1 MQNADTK
8 KSLLTSTLAVVWLA
22 AISCGLWGSAPVC
35 IQMGYEAFQ
44 IDPSETLSILVF
56 AGARFSLAGLLV
68 ILVCSA
74 LYRKP
79 LVPRRGSWRAIL
91 PLALTQTALQYLLYY
106 VGVAH
111 ASGVKASVL
120 SGSGSFFSV
129 IIACLIFRQEKL
141 TANKLLGCLAGFAGI
156 VLINLSGLTGSVGA
170 ASAAGS
176 AGAAGSSGLL
186 GGMALDLSF
195 LGEGF
200 VLLSAISG
208 SVSAVLIHH
217 FSQKENP
224 VMLSGWQFL
233 TGGLFLLLV
242 GLLGGGRLPQPCWQ
256 GFVILFYL
264 AFVSAVAYTLWS
276 LLLSQNP
283 VSRIAVFNFLI
294 PVFGVILSTILLN
307 EKGMFSVNTVFSLL
321 LVCFGIWLVYRAKSE
336 PAG

>member
-8 KSLLTSTLAVVWLA
+8 KSLLTSTPAVVGLA

-35 IQMGYEAFQ
+35 IKLGYAAFQ

-68 ILVCSA
+68 ILVCSV

-170 ASAAGS
+170 AD
-176 AGAAGSSGLL
+176 AAGSSGLP
-186 GGMALDLSF
+186 GGMALDMSF

-256 GFVILFYL
+256 GFAILLYL

-307 EKGMFSVNTVFSLL
+307 EKGMFSINTVFSLL
-321 LVCFGIWLVYRAKSE
+321 LVCFGIWLVNRAKSE
-336 PAG
+336 PAD

>member
-8 KSLLTSTLAVVWLA
+8 KSFLTSTLAVVGLA
-22 AISCGLWGSAPVC
+22 SISCGLWGSAPVC
-35 IQMGYEAFQ
+35 IKLGYAAFQ

-79 LVPRRGSWRAIL
+79 LVPRRASWRAIL

-156 VLINLSGLTGSVGA
+156 VLINLSGLTGSA
-170 ASAAGS
+170 DAS
-176 AGAAGSSGLL
+176 GAAGSSGLL
-186 GGMALDLSF
+186 GGMALDMSF

-217 FSQKENP
+217 FSQRENP

-242 GLLGGGRLPQPCWQ
+242 GLLGGGRLPQPCW
-256 GFVILFYL
+256 
-264 AFVSAVAYTLWS
+264 
-276 LLLSQNP
+276 
-283 VSRIAVFNFLI
+283 
-294 PVFGVILSTILLN
+294 
-307 EKGMFSVNTVFSLL
+307 
-321 LVCFGIWLVYRAKSE
+321 
-336 PAG
+336 

>member
-35 IQMGYEAFQ
+35 IKMGYDAFQ

-56 AGARFSLAGLLV
+56 AGARFSMAGLLV
-68 ILVCSA
+68 ILVCSV

-79 LVPRRGSWRAIL
+79 LLPRRASWRAIL

-111 ASGVKASVL
+111 ASGMKASVL

-156 VLINLSGLTGSVGA
+156 VLVNLAGLT
-170 ASAAGS
+170 GS
-176 AGAAGSSGLL
+176 AGAAGAS
-186 GGMALDLSF
+186 GGMVLDMSF

-217 FSQKENP
+217 FSQSENP

-242 GLLGGGRLPQPCWQ
+242 GILGGGRLPNPCWQ
-256 GFVILFYL
+256 GFAILFYL

-294 PVFGVILSTILLN
+294 PVFGVILSTILLH
-307 EKGMFSVNTVFSLL
+307 EKGMFSMTTVLSLL
-321 LVCFGIWLVYRAKSE
+321 LVCLGIWLVNRVKSE

>member
-1 MQNADTK
+1 MQNTDTK
-8 KSLLTSTLAVVWLA
+8 KSLLTSTLAVVGLA
-22 AISCGLWGSAPVC
+22 VISCGLWGSAPVC
-35 IQMGYEAFQ
+35 IKLGYEAFQ
-44 IDPSETLSILVF
+44 IDSSNTLSILVF
-56 AGARFSLAGLLV
+56 AGARFSMAGLLV
-68 ILVCSA
+68 ILVCSG
-74 LYRKP
+74 LSRKP
-79 LVPRRGSWRAIL
+79 LLPRRSSWRAIL

-106 VGVAH
+106 IGVAH

-141 TANKLLGCLAGFAGI
+141 TANKLLGCLIGFAGI
-156 VLINLSGLTGSVGA
+156 VLINLSGLTGS
-170 ASAAGS
+170 AS
-176 AGAAGSSGLL
+176 
-186 GGMALDLSF
+186 GMVLDMSF

-200 VLLSAISG
+200 VLLATISG

-217 FSQKENP
+217 FSQSENP
-224 VMLSGWQFL
+224 VMLSGWQFF

-256 GFVILFYL
+256 GFALLFYL

-307 EKGMFSVNTVFSLL
+307 ENGMFSVNTVLSLL
-321 LVCFGIWLVYRAKSE
+321 LVCFGIWLVNRTK
-336 PAG
+336 AGSAD

>member
-35 IQMGYEAFQ
+35 IKLGYAAFQ

-68 ILVCSA
+68 ILVCSV

-170 ASAAGS
+170 AD
-176 AGAAGSSGLL
+176 AAGSSGLP
-186 GGMALDLSF
+186 GGMALDMSF

-256 GFVILFYL
+256 GFAILLYL

-307 EKGMFSVNTVFSLL
+307 EKGMFSINTVFSLL
-321 LVCFGIWLVYRAKSE
+321 LVCFGIWLVNRAKSE
-336 PAG
+336 SAD

>member
-35 IQMGYEAFQ
+35 IKMGYDAFQ

-56 AGARFSLAGLLV
+56 AGARFSMAGLLV
-68 ILVCSA
+68 ILVCSV

-79 LVPRRGSWRAIL
+79 LLPRRASWRAIL

-156 VLINLSGLTGSVGA
+156 VLVNLSGLTGS
-170 ASAAGS
+170 ASAAGAS
-176 AGAAGSSGLL
+176 
-186 GGMALDLSF
+186 GGMVLDMSF

-208 SVSAVLIHH
+208 SVSAVLI
-217 FSQKENP
+217 
-224 VMLSGWQFL
+224 SGWQFL

-242 GLLGGGRLPQPCWQ
+242 GILGGGRLPNPCWQ
-256 GFVILFYL
+256 GFAILFYL
-264 AFVSAVAYTLWS
+264 AFVSAMAYTLWS

-294 PVFGVILSTILLN
+294 PVFGVILSTILLH
-307 EKGMFSVNTVFSLL
+307 EKGMFSMTTVLSLL
-321 LVCFGIWLVYRAKSE
+321 LVCLGIWLVNRVKSE